1 MYYEGSYSYTL
12 DEFNMEALMP
22 ILVVTLAL
30 MVLYIIGLWKI
41 YKKAGEPGWGAI
53 IPFYNQYILAK
64 ITLGNGW
71 LFLLLFIPIV
81 NIIMLLVMMY
91 RLATVFGRS
100 GLFGVGLIFLPFIF
114 TLVLGFG
121 KSKYIGNQVEENNS

>member
-121 KSKYIGNQVEENNS
+121 KSEYIGNRVEENND

>member
-121 KSKYIGNQVEENNS
+121 KSEYIGNQVEENNS

>member
-121 KSKYIGNQVEENNS
+121 KSEYIGNTK

>member
-12 DEFNMEALMP
+12 DEFNMEALML

-121 KSKYIGNQVEENNS
+121 KSEYIGNQVEENNS